1 MQNLN
6 FEGHFDAASA
16 KVDITVGLLQFE
28 EGGNTIIYCP
38 SFDLSGY
45 GKNPEEAKK
54 SFEITVAEFFRY
66 TLNKK
71 TLTKELNRLGWNIK
85 QADVKNRKFKTPGL
99 AELITKNDYLQEILN
114 EKEFT
119 KFDQTIAMPC

>member
-6 FEGHFDAASA
+6 FEGHFDGASA

-28 EGGNTIIYCP
+28 EDGNTIIYSP

-54 SFEITVAEFFRY
+54 SFEITVAEFFQY

-85 QADVKNRKFKTPGL
+85 QSDVKNRKFKTPGL

>member
-6 FEGHFDAASA
+6 FEGHFDASRT

-28 EGGNTIIYCP
+28 EDGNTIIYSP

-71 TLTKELNRLGWNIK
+71 SLAMELKRLGWNVN

-99 AELITKNDYLQEILN
+99 AELITRNDYLQEILN
-114 EKEFT
+114 KKEFT
-119 KFDQTIAMPC
+119 KFDQIIAMPC

>member
-6 FEGHFDAASA
+6 FEGHFDGASA

-28 EGGNTIIYCP
+28 EDGNTIIYSP

-45 GKNPEEAKK
+45 GKNPVEAKK

-71 TLTKELNRLGWNIK
+71 NSDEGIKSVGLEHKANRCK
-85 QADVKNRKFKTPGL
+85 K
-99 AELITKNDYLQEILN
+99 
-114 EKEFT
+114 
-119 KFDQTIAMPC
+119 